1 MVEKKLKST
10 LKENKRYLLLETN
23 ASRNEIEQAIL
34 EHLGSLG
41 YANAGISFINDKIL
55 AVNREKVDN
64 VRAALC
70 TYKKLI
76 RVITVSGTLKSLRK
90 G

>member
-34 EHLGSLG
+34 EYLGSLG

>member
-1 MVEKKLKST
+1 VVEKKLKST

-34 EHLGSLG
+34 EYLGSLG